1 MIGTFVEYSDLQT
14 SNNIDFAPQNVKELV
29 GLCLTIVFVATRIY
43 FQYVSEILVA
53 VLQLEHSCLCENALK
68 Y

>member
-1 MIGTFVEYSDLQT
+1 MIGTFVEESDLQT
-14 SNNIDFAPQNVKELV
+14 SNNIDFAPKNVKEFV

-43 FQYVSEILVA
+43 FQYVSKILVA
-53 VLQLEHSCLCENALK
+53 VLQLEPSSLCENALK